1 MRLKELAIAGTV
13 AAGVLVMPSPAV
25 AAGAPQAAIAGPSG
39 DLVEGP
45 ASVIDQ
51 VKLAA
56 SWCEISEDDLGR
68 LMGPLMKNGE
78 VSCTFVAGGYTI
90 TVIKL

>member
-1 MRLKELAIAGTV
+1 
-13 AAGVLVMPSPAV
+13 MPSPAV
-25 AAGAPQAAIAGPSG
+25 AAGAPQAVIAGPSG

-56 SWCEISEDDLGR
+56 SLCEISEDDLGR

>member
-13 AAGVLVMPSPAV
+13 AAGVLVVPAPAV
-25 AAGAPQAAIAGPSG
+25 AAQAPQAVIAGPSG

-45 ASVIDQ
+45 ASVKEQ

-56 SWCEISEDDLGR
+56 SWCEISEDDLGQ
-68 LMGPLMKNGE
+68 LMGPLMRNGE
-78 VSCTFVAGGYTI
+78 VSCMYVAGGYTI